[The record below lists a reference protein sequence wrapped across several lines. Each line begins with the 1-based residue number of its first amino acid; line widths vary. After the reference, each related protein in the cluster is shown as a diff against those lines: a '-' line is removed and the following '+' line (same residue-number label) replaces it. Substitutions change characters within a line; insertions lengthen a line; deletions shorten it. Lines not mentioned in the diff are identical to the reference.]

1 MTEELNEV
9 EARQGDRRRMNM
21 WVLFM
26 GVPLVVVLMVAAYL
40 LWA

>member
-9 EARQGDRRRMNM
+9 EARQGDNRRMNM

-26 GVPLVVVLMVAAYL
+26 GVPLVVILMIAAYII
-40 LWA
+40 WS